1 MFFPQER
8 FNSDTTIG
16 SSRDRSHIRIFHA
29 VPNAPA
35 FDIYANGMPI
45 ARNLSYR
52 GFTEY
57 QNIQPGTYN
66 IEIYPAGRR
75 DTPALKANIT
85 LPARSIFTIAVVGL
99 LPNMSLLPIA
109 EPKMMISPGLTML
122 RFSHLSPTTPA
133 VDITLSS
140 GILLFS
146 NIRFKE
152 TTSYIPVPPSTYR
165 LQIRIAGTNQIVLDV
180 PNIRLLANK
189 YYTIY
194 AVGLLGGQP
203 PLQVLIPLD
212 GPSYINL

>member
-8 FNSDTTIG
+8 FNFDTTRG
-16 SSRDRSHIRIFHA
+16 SSSDRSYIRILHA

-35 FDIYANGMPI
+35 IDVYANGMPI

-57 QNIQPGTYN
+57 QNVQPGTYN

-75 DTPALKANIT
+75 DTPALKTTIT
-85 LPARSIFTIAVVGL
+85 LPGRSIFTIAAVGL
-99 LPNMSLLPIA
+99 LPNMSLLPIS
-109 EPKMMISPGLTML
+109 EPKMMIPPGMTML

-133 VDITLSS
+133 VDISLSS
-140 GILLFS
+140 GIALF
-146 NIRFKE
+146 NNVRFKE
-152 TTSYIPVPPSTYR
+152 TTNYRPIPPATYR
-165 LQIRIAGTNQIVLDV
+165 FQVRIAGTNQVILDV
-180 PNIRLLANK
+180 PNIRLSPNK

-194 AVGLLGGQP
+194 AVGLLGSQP

-212 GPSYINL
+212 GPSYINP